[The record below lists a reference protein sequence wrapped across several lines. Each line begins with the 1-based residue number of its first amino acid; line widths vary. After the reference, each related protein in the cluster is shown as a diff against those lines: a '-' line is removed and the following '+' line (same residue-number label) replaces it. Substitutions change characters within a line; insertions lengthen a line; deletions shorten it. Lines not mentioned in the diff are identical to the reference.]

1 MVYEML
7 QKAKA
12 NHKPVYGEFPKKP
25 STSKSLH
32 KWLEEDKIPVDFES
46 AKCYQMAG
54 GVMGYYYY
62 DKDDVRDMSPEELK
76 ELDIMLH
83 DGSFRIKTSSGNSS
97 TGKTQKTSN
106 SKYLAIANRIP
117 ANIRD
122 RGVFAFD
129 VETTGFSDVYDD
141 LLQLSIVGTYNLEYD
156 TYLKP
161 MQKKRWDKAEVV
173 NHISPAM
180 VENAPSPHQI
190 RDMIVKWFVKADF
203 VVGHNVKF
211 DVRFMNAKFRM
222 NIDESKI
229 IDTMDLFKYLQ
240 PDAPNNKLE
249 TVVQYYGSEEIKQ
262 EYAAGAHNSLFD
274 TRATFQCFLA
284 MCDEIIAKRAN
295 MVDSNSENAGL
306 TCD

>member
-7 QKAKA
+7 QNAKA

-32 KWLEEDKIPVDFES
+32 KWLEEDKIPVSFDS

-62 DKDDVRDMSPEELK
+62 DKTDVRDMSPEELR
-76 ELDIMLH
+76 ELDIMLQ
-83 DGSFRIKTSSGNSS
+83 DGSFRIKTSSGTNSTS
-97 TGKTQKTSN
+97 KIQKTSSNNN
-106 SKYLAIANRIP
+106 SKYAAIANRIP
-117 ANIRD
+117 NNIEELL
-122 RGVFAFD
+122 VFAFD

-141 LLQLSIVGTYNLEYD
+141 LLQLSIVGSYGLEFD
-156 TYLKP
+156 TFLRP
-161 MQKKRWDKAEVV
+161 MQKKKWDKAEAV

-180 VENAPSPHQI
+180 VANAPSPHEL
-190 RDMIVKWFVKADF
+190 RDRISKWFDKAQF

-211 DVRFMNAKFRM
+211 DIRFMNAKFRL
-222 NIDESKI
+222 NIDESKV

-240 PDAPNNKLE
+240 PGAANNKLE
-249 TVVQYYGSEEIKQ
+249 TVVQYYGTDEIKQ

-274 TRATFQCFLA
+274 TRATYQCFIA
-284 MCDEIIAKRAN
+284 MCREIIAERTKAAN
-295 MVDSNSENAGL
+295 IW
-306 TCD
+306 